1 MPGPCRGSILE
12 CLGMRMRDK
21 EKARDG
27 AGSTWLGRDAV
38 QGKTWMEIF
47 RCGDPAPGDGRDCS
61 IMLSTRAQGRSGQ
74 QNMSMLSTSLEEF
87 SYYRLDFLLLS
98 D

>member
-1 MPGPCRGSILE
+1 MPGPCRGSMLE

-38 QGKTWMEIF
+38 QGMTWMEIF
-47 RCGDPAPGDGRDCS
+47 RCGDPAP
-61 IMLSTRAQGRSGQ
+61 
-74 QNMSMLSTSLEEF
+74 
-87 SYYRLDFLLLS
+87 
-98 D
+98 